1 MDDKTR
7 ELATSMA
14 SDDSFQRRLGL
25 ARAVTLMET
34 KNAQKK
40 QQGDY
45 LLTYLLQQQQENRT
59 DASLNF
65 RIGLAGPPGS
75 GKSTMVEALGRYILD
90 ELPTKTTTTTTTT
103 TTVLPIF
110 LTDLPSFAL
119 IPVPAYQ
126 EVVFWGTRLA

>member
-25 ARAVTLMET
+25 ARAVSLMET

-45 LLTYLLQQQQENRT
+45 HLTYLLLQQQQQQQQQ
-59 DASLNF
+59 
-65 RIGLAGPPGS
+65 
-75 GKSTMVEALGRYILD
+75 KSYRCESQLSNWLGRTSWFWKID
-90 ELPTKTTTTTTTT
+90 HGG
-103 TTVLPIF
+103 
-110 LTDLPSFAL
+110 SFGS
-119 IPVPAYQ
+119 IYT
-126 EVVFWGTRLA
+126 G